1 MNQVPNNLMA
11 EQNVIGGLLLDPQ
24 SDNAQSIFSLLK
36 PEDFY
41 ARHHQIIYL
50 TLREMYTQRMP
61 IDIMTVTDCL
71 ESKGRINQSGGF
83 AYLAEMARET

>member
-24 SDNAQSIFSLLK
+24 SDSAQSIFSLLK

-50 TLREMYTQRMP
+50 TLREMYIQRMP
-61 IDIMTVTDCL
+61 IDIMTVTD
-71 ESKGRINQSGGF
+71 
-83 AYLAEMARET
+83 

>member
-41 ARHHQIIYL
+41 ARHHQL
-50 TLREMYTQRMP
+50 
-61 IDIMTVTDCL
+61 
-71 ESKGRINQSGGF
+71 SGVK
-83 AYLAEMARET
+83 RPN

>member
-1 MNQVPNNLMA
+1 M
-11 EQNVIGGLLLDPQ
+11 
-24 SDNAQSIFSLLK
+24 FSLLK

-71 ESKGRINQSGGF
+71 GVKRPN
-83 AYLAEMARET
+83 